1 MRRNVDLPPVTWEC
15 LSLLAHEM
23 GYDSRQHLIEY
34 ILRKTVEQYPGLQ
47 IRVADFTAKKLAA
60 KQSEM
65 DWKKVMAFPK
75 TTDADLKELLSDDD
89 YKNMKR

>member
-23 GYDSRQHLIEY
+23 GYDSRQHLIEF
-34 ILRKTVEQYPGLQ
+34 ILRSTVEQYPGLQ
-47 IRVADFTAKKLAA
+47 IRVAEFTARKLAA

-65 DWKKVMAFPK
+65 DWKKVIAFPK
-75 TTDADLKELLSDDD
+75 ATDDDLRELLGDED
-89 YKNMKR
+89 YENMEK